1 MISMVMKRQADHI
14 TEDDITYIVKDI
26 IHEKLGLDKILL
38 TDQADYK
45 NDLGVDSLDLIELQM
60 EFEKKFAIS
69 IRDEEVEKLTT
80 VGKTIAFIKD
90 KHKN

>member
-1 MISMVMKRQADHI
+1 MFIMRQADQMR
-14 TEDDITYIVKDI
+14 EDDVTYIVKDI

-38 TDQADYK
+38 TDQADYR
-45 NDLGVDSLDLIELQM
+45 NDLGVDSLDLIELQL
-60 EFEKKFAIS
+60 ELEKKFSIS
-69 IRDEEVEKLTT
+69 IFDEEVEKLTT

>member
-1 MISMVMKRQADHI
+1 MISMVIMRQADQI
-14 TEDDITYIVKDI
+14 REDDITFIIKDI

-38 TDQADYK
+38 TEQADYR

-60 EFEKKFAIS
+60 EFEKKFSIS
-69 IRDEEVEKLTT
+69 IRDEEVERLTT

>member
-1 MISMVMKRQADHI
+1 MVMKRQADHI

-38 TDQADYK
+38 IDQADYK

-90 KHKN
+90 RHKN

>member
-1 MISMVMKRQADHI
+1 
-14 TEDDITYIVKDI
+14 
-26 IHEKLGLDKILL
+26 
-38 TDQADYK
+38 
-45 NDLGVDSLDLIELQM
+45 M

-90 KHKN
+90 RHKN

>member
-1 MISMVMKRQADHI
+1 MVMKRQADHI